1 MPAPLHPLARR
12 PVAEF
17 LRLADARLPGV
28 VQGLYLVGSIAL
40 DDFHTGVSDVDF
52 LAVTAEPLDDAAL
65 DRLERSHRRA
75 RAGATRA
82 GDLDDRPALAAW
94 TIENLNS
101 YWTGLAKRAQTSTDA
116 TQRLRSLRRSGL
128 MRVHVAA
135 A

>member
-65 DRLERSHRRA
+65 DRLERIH
-75 RAGATRA
+75 
-82 GDLDDRPALAAW
+82 RPALAAW

>member
-65 DRLERSHRRA
+65 DRLERIHRRA

-94 TIENLNS
+94 TIETLTS
-101 YWTGLAKRAQTSTDA
+101 YWTGLAKRAQTSTEA

-128 MRVHVAA
+128 IRVHGAA